1 MVIAPFTD
9 YSFISYFI
17 FFILTFSVIIYLF
30 FKKSLIFINKM
41 TFILVPL
48 ILILAG
54 IFLWEL
60 LQLDRNFYNSI
71 SDILK
76 RILVVFSFILL
87 VSNISDKVVLYF
99 FKKLLKN
106 AFVVGGICLIY
117 SLVSGV
123 YLINENAV
131 SFLILPYSGYLIFKQ
146 KKIFVK
152 LIYYLVLI
160 VILYLTDGRAALL
173 AFILTPFFLLIIKS
187 TTLKGIY
194 FLFFSIGITFV
205 QIVYIDKLGILD
217 KVLSGRI
224 LIQEAYIDNITDE
237 LLILLIG
244 SGEFILGESIHLG
257 LGPHQTWLGLIWTFG
272 IIGAILNL
280 IIIIYSL
287 KFKLKKENLY
297 IDLIVMYIFILQLFE
312 SINLGGISYP
322 SFLLLITILFKIKLY
337 KGSLNSTRMNGALRK
352 E

>member
-17 FFILTFSVIIYLF
+17 FFVLTFSVIIYLL
-30 FKKSLIFINKM
+30 FKKSLVFINNM
-41 TFILVPL
+41 TLILVPL
-48 ILILAG
+48 ILIFTG
-54 IFLWEL
+54 IFIWEL

-71 SDILK
+71 NDILK
-76 RILVVFSFILL
+76 RILVVFSFVLL
-87 VSNISDKVVLYF
+87 LSNISDKAVRYF
-99 FKKLLKN
+99 FGELLKN
-106 AFVVGGICLIY
+106 AFIIGVICLIY
-117 SLVSGV
+117 SLISGV

-146 KKIFVK
+146 KRKFAK
-152 LIYYLVLI
+152 LICYIVLI

-173 AFILTPFFLLIIKS
+173 AFILTPFFLLIINS
-187 TTLKGIY
+187 TTLKVIY
-194 FLFFSIGITFV
+194 FLLFSVGITVV
-205 QIVYIDKLGILD
+205 QMIYIDKLGILD

-224 LIQEAYIDNITDE
+224 LIQETYIDNIKDE

-272 IIGAILNL
+272 IIGAMLNL

-287 KFKLKKENLY
+287 KFKLKEEHLY
-297 IDLIVMYIFILQLFE
+297 IDLILMYIFVLQLFE
-312 SINLGGISYP
+312 SVNLGGISYP
-322 SFLLLITILFKIKLY
+322 SFLLLMTILVKIKLY
-337 KGSLNSTRMNGALRK
+337 KFFLNSTEISGHT
-352 E
+352 